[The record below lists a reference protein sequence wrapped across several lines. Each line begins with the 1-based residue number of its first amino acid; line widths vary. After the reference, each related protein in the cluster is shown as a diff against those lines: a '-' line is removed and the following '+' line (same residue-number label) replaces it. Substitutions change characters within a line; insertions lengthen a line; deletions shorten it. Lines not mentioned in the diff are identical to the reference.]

1 MSDKGIVCAGC
12 RMLGNPYDSGLE
24 TKWVGF
30 LQALSDAVMFKTTPP
45 AFPQELWAPHGVQCA
60 LK

>member
-1 MSDKGIVCAGC
+1 
-12 RMLGNPYDSGLE
+12 MLGNPYDRGLE

-30 LQALSDAVMFKTTPP
+30 LQALSDAVMFETTPP
-45 AFPQELWAPHGVQCA
+45 AFPQELWAPNGVQCT